1 MRYFYM
7 GLVVVFTAAV
17 LLFNIQNMYVVT
29 VSFLTFSVTLPV
41 SLIVILTYLL
51 GMATGGALLTLLR
64 SWVRGARRR
73 PMPPGTGSG
82 AGT

>member
-17 LLFNIQNMYVVT
+17 LLFNIQNMYAVT
-29 VSFLTFSVTLPV
+29 VSFLAYSMTLPV
-41 SLIVILTYLL
+41 SLVVILAYIL

-73 PMPPGTGSG
+73 PAPPDAAGGTPG
-82 AGT
+82 

>member
-7 GLVVVFTAAV
+7 ALVVIFTTAV

-41 SLIVILTYLL
+41 SLVVILTYLL

-64 SWVRGARRR
+64 SWVRRARRR
-73 PMPPGTGSG
+73 PPDPMPGPD
-82 AGT
+82 A

>member
-17 LLFNIQNMYVVT
+17 LLFNIQNMYTVT
-29 VSFLTFSVTLPV
+29 VSFLTLSLKLPV
-41 SLIVILTYLL
+41 SLIVILAYLL

-73 PMPPGTGSG
+73 PSPPDLG
-82 AGT
+82 AGPHA

>member
-1 MRYFYM
+1 MRYLYM

-73 PMPPGTGSG
+73 PAPPDLPEGP
-82 AGT
+82 A

>member
-1 MRYFYM
+1 MRYVYM
-7 GLVVVFTAAV
+7 ALVVIFTAAV

-73 PMPPGTGSG
+73 SPDPMPGPD
-82 AGT
+82 A